1 MRCLPCS
8 AATVRVKAS
17 RRIDRSVNTAVLQ
30 LESMS
35 RRVTHFEDDEKV
47 LLKLVVGSFDNNSY
61 LLACRQ
67 TGAAVLIDA
76 ADEADLLVES
86 ASEFDLR
93 MVLTTHGHHDHVQ
106 AVPEVRRLAGVPVGI
121 HRGDAASL
129 PGGADFFIEDG
140 QVFEVGKLEVEA
152 RHTPG
157 HTQGSSCFVVGE
169 LLFSG
174 DTLFPGGPGNTW
186 GSSRAF
192 EQIIASIERALFV
205 LPDETIVL
213 PGHGLDTTI
222 GEERPHLSE
231 WMERGW

>member
-1 MRCLPCS
+1 M
-8 AATVRVKAS
+8 S
-17 RRIDRSVNTAVLQ
+17 RRI
-30 LESMS
+30 
-35 RRVTHFEDDEKV
+35 THFEDDEKV
-47 LLKLVVGSFDNNSY
+47 LLKLVVGGFDNNSY

-76 ADEADLLVES
+76 ADEADVLLEA
-86 ASEFDLR
+86 ASEFDFK

-106 AVPEVRRLAGVPVGI
+106 AVPEVRRRAGVPVGI

-140 QVFEVGKLEVEA
+140 QVFEVGKLKVEA

-157 HTQGSSCFVVGE
+157 HTQGSTCFVVGK

-186 GSSRAF
+186 GSRRAF

-222 GEERPHLSE
+222 GEEKPHLSE
-231 WMERGW
+231 WVERGW